1 MGLRNQKM
9 GFFFIFFIFCY
20 LSPVGRRV
28 TKTKLRPRVSATVTS
43 KKEPTV
49 AAAIAT
55 IVGAQTPSIKEDRV
69 AAVAKRRSLTP
80 TGSGRG
86 ESKKPRRIWA
96 LFDNVKSGED
106 FDF

>member
-1 MGLRNQKM
+1 MPESEWIQEWG
-9 GFFFIFFIFCY
+9 
-20 LSPVGRRV
+20 V
-28 TKTKLRPRVSATVTS
+28 TKTKLRPRVSATDTS

-55 IVGAQTPSIKEDRV
+55 IVAAQTPSVKEDRV

-86 ESKKPRRIWA
+86 GSKKPRRVWA